1 MTDFLL
7 TPDVLPGTWQLLRC
21 EAPLEI
27 QPGTQMQFAAGG
39 TLTYVIPTPS
49 GAARVPMRWSVA
61 DGQLRTTLDD
71 GTNPVTV
78 SVALGEAE
86 VLVFD
91 FGGPRAFFVRCT

>member
-1 MTDFLL
+1 
-7 TPDVLPGTWQLLRC
+7 
-21 EAPLEI
+21 
-27 QPGTQMQFAAGG
+27 
-39 TLTYVIPTPS
+39 
-49 GAARVPMRWSVA
+49 MRWSIA

-91 FGGPRAFFVRCT
+91 FGGPRAFFVRST